1 MLRTGTAIKNRNSF
15 FKRAGRDLRKNHSV
29 YIMAIPVIVFY
40 VLFCYKPMVG
50 LLMAFQNYSP
60 STGLWGSEWV
70 GMKNFTDF
78 ITGPD
83 FFRLIKNTLAVSLC
97 GLIFG
102 FPAPIIFALLVNE
115 VRQKNFKRVIQTF
128 SCLPHFISMVV
139 VCGIVKLFV
148 SRTGVI
154 TVLLHNLFG
163 IPQADML
170 ANTSFYLPIYTL
182 SSIWQ
187 GMGWDCII
195 YLAVLSS
202 IDPSLYEAAS
212 IDGAKKFK
220 QILHVTIPSIAP
232 TVIIMLILRIGQI
245 MSVGHEKTLL
255 LYNPL
260 IYERADIIST
270 YIYRMAFERQQW
282 GYTTAV
288 GLFNAVINFGL
299 VISVNAISKKV
310 SDTSLW

>member
-1 MLRTGTAIKNRNSF
+1 METGTAIKNRNSF
-15 FKRAGRDLRKNHSV
+15 FQRAGRDIKKNHSV
-29 YIMAIPVIVFY
+29 YIMAIPVIAFY

-60 STGLWGSEWV
+60 ATGLWGSEWV

-97 GLIFG
+97 GLVFG

-115 VRQKNFKRVIQTF
+115 VRQKNFKRAIQTF

-148 SRTGVI
+148 SRTGVV

-163 IPQADML
+163 IAQADML

-220 QILHVTIPSIAP
+220 QVLHVTIPSILP
-232 TVIIMLILRIGQI
+232 TVIIMLILRVGQL

-270 YIYRMAFERQQW
+270 YIYRLAFEKQQW

-288 GLFNAVINFGL
+288 GLFNAVINFAL